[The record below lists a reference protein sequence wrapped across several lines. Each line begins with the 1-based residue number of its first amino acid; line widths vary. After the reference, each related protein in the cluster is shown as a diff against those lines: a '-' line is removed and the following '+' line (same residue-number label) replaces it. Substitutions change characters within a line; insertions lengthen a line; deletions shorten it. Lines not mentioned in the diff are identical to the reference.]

1 MTDFVIVAVVLETVL
16 LVALVAAFVRHRRAK
31 ANATACDFP
40 GCLAARAE
48 LRRLAD
54 EHDAVPRQDVLAAVE
69 IADPHTH

>member
-1 MTDFVIVAVVLETVL
+1 MTDFVIVAVILEAVVI
-16 LVALVAAFVRHRRAK
+16 VALAAAFIAYRRAK

-69 IADPHTH
+69 IADPHTN